1 MLKKRV
7 VSLLLICVLLT
18 SLLPVPVRAD
28 DDPSPQEGELVRIEG
43 KDNSFAL
50 VPTSG
55 GTYCLWIYKDPFIN
69 GGFDDILKTIPPYID
84 KITTV
89 CIGANVFYLSSSD
102 NNPLSVCPNLTA
114 YEVEAGNSEF
124 LAIDGVLFQCN
135 SDGTI
140 QLKYYPPAKTD
151 PFTLPDTTVW
161 IDASAFDKVGH
172 AEINVPGNLNLA
184 GNSPISIASLSEIDG
199 VAVNTIPTDD
209 VASVT
214 ILFQDEP
221 VDSLPTLDAGDI
233 CSLSSLVEPT
243 GALPDVI
250 WSSSNEAVA
259 TVEPDGTLTAVGKG
273 SADIT
278 ATTVGLKDLKH
289 LSDSCT
295 VQIRPRV
302 TDVTITAEDGRTA
315 LIPGGTLTLSAAVAP
330 EDANQNLIWRVS
342 DPDVLSLS
350 SDAGNTVTVTAL
362 SAGTA
367 TVTAASARYDTII
380 DTCAITVST
389 PVSGVTLNTGDFTLY
404 LTNPVSESKQ
414 LTAAVYPEDAS
425 DPRVSWSSSNDT
437 VATVSPTGLVSAVSK
452 GTATI
457 TAVSEDSGEAASC
470 VVTVREV
477 DVAGLTIAP
486 AALTLRIDPSLP
498 TAKYGQLSVSLDP
511 VNATDQDVTWTSL
524 NQEIAAV
531 DQNGKVTAVSGGE
544 TTILAASTHGA
555 DGALV
560 TAQCKVTVELG
571 GISIAIPEELEL
583 SLNKAGA
590 VSQAALTATVEPA
603 ASTDA
608 LNWVSSN
615 ETVAIVDS
623 DGKVTAVSEGSATIT
638 VICGGVKAA
647 CAVTVTDYQVKK
659 FDALPQNVRV
669 KVSETGTISAK
680 LGPSHATDKAIVW
693 TIDNGEVAS
702 LSEPTVAADGTSTVT
717 VQGLKVGTATVTATS
732 ADNGSVVAACTVTV
746 PEVKVG
752 SLRLDS
758 QTLTLYRNTPDGKSA
773 EFPSAAT
780 LTLTVSPADT
790 TNDVVWTS
798 SNSAVVA
805 LGGAQY
811 QTANNVKT
819 GAVTL
824 TAADGGMS
832 VITATAD
839 GQTAQCTVNVIVL
852 ATGLTLNRSE
862 LALVKG
868 TSAALIPTMLPANVN
883 NRAVA
888 WKSSDEA
895 VATVDANGVVTAVA
909 ASGTATIT
917 ATAKDG
923 SGVSAACAVTAEEVP
938 VKTVT
943 VTPRRLVLQ
952 DGDASEPL
960 LAVIDPS
967 TAANTSVTWR
977 SSNNHVASVTD
988 GVVTAVGVGE
998 AEIIVTTADGG
1009 KSDVCY
1015 VTVVP
1020 KPVEQITLSKS
1031 SIDVFFRET
1040 EKRTQTLTATVTP
1053 GDATDPGILWTSS
1066 NETVATVV
1074 GNHDGTAAVTLHAA
1088 GSAVITATSAS
1099 NSSVSAVCPVTVRA
1113 TKVASIHLDKSV
1125 LELDPLEDAAL
1136 TATLTSDSDNFDPD
1150 NTAVAWFSSN
1160 ETVATVDSIGR
1171 VTAVAAGNAVIT
1183 ARTDD
1188 GGFVATC
1195 VVRVWQKVTGVSL
1208 NEAALTM
1215 LVNDV
1220 RALSATVSPD
1230 NATDKAVT
1238 WESSNDE
1245 IVSVVDGTITAKG
1258 VGTATITA
1266 TADGK
1271 SADCEITVYAA
1282 VTGVTISG
1290 NGILT
1295 LNVGADK
1302 ALTATVAPEGDA
1314 DSRVIWS
1321 SSDGNVATVN
1331 DNGTV
1336 SAVSPGTAV
1345 IAATSVANP
1354 GRQAFR
1360 TVKVVQPVTGITLST
1375 GSLAF
1380 DLSADSRSSVLTAAI
1395 TPSDTTDPV
1404 TWTITDSSVAQISA
1418 PSTASGSSSVT
1429 VYALKAGSTAVT
1441 VTCGE
1446 QSATCTV
1453 TVAKP
1458 VTGVSITEE
1467 ALSFDLTMGSTLTLH
1482 AAVEPNGTAA
1492 EAVSWKSS
1500 NPAVATVSAHGV
1512 VTPIAPGTTSI
1523 EAATP
1528 DGDYSDSRTVI
1539 VKQLATGITLNPAA
1553 LSLPVGRTA
1562 ELTAALLGD
1571 PTNPNVNWSVSGT
1584 GVRVSD
1590 NGVVTAEA
1598 AGTATVI
1605 AAAAD
1610 GSGVSKSCIVTV
1622 YEPVTS
1628 VAIQKDS
1635 SPVSSLS
1642 LTMVTDPA
1650 AQLSAVTPGGSGVTV
1665 VWSSTSDSVATVDPS
1680 GLVSA
1685 VGAGTA
1691 TITAAAT
1698 TGEISV
1704 SRSCTVTVR
1713 KAVISADTTTM
1724 TLTPAHNAAN
1734 VVFSPWAAG
1743 TSLTWN
1749 VSGSS
1754 VTRTEGALNGSDK
1767 TYTISSLNNG
1777 VTTVSWS
1784 KAEDARYEASSGE
1797 ITVFSVYDPITAV
1810 SVDRSKLATGSALTA
1825 SVDQANRTIR
1835 VAGYVREDAGAYSL
1849 DGKLIFTPAT
1859 GVIDGL
1865 SVAYDASS
1873 VIAKLNDSVICTYT
1887 LDRGGIVSLPDNVNV
1902 KTTLVAEEN
1911 AAVSSIRLT
1920 NANISGEAA
1929 AVSAASIAAS
1939 EQIQASG
1946 EADVTVSVALSPVS
1960 QKIGS
1965 VAGYNTVTLDITP
1978 QYTVTGANG
1987 DLIVS
1992 GTLSELPSA
2001 ITIQMETAFQPSL
2014 IVHKHEDS
2022 VEYIPFTCIGPNEDG
2037 LYTVSWQQST
2047 FSKVEFLDEAA
2058 AQQYLADQAKAD
2070 EPANSATGGTGAPA
2084 GGAPAAAGGAQ
2095 AVPAETAPKAF
2106 ADVSPSHWAAD
2117 AIGYASAHGIM
2128 NGMGDGSFAPEAAAS
2143 RAMVAQILFNLTPGK
2158 AAGTQGFSDAAG
2170 TWYDEAA
2177 RWAATCG
2184 IVTGIDGSF
2193 RGDDVVTRE
2202 QLVTL
2207 LYRYA
2212 QFMGRDVSTKA
2223 VDYDRFTDAASVSP
2237 WASDAVRWAVGC
2249 GLIQG
2254 IGETL
2259 SPSVGAT
2266 RAQIAVILMRFCK
2279 TASQ

>member
-1 MLKKRV
+1 M
-7 VSLLLICVLLT
+7 
-18 SLLPVPVRAD
+18 
-28 DDPSPQEGELVRIEG
+28 
-43 KDNSFAL
+43 
-50 VPTSG
+50 
-55 GTYCLWIYKDPFIN
+55 
-69 GGFDDILKTIPPYID
+69 
-84 KITTV
+84 
-89 CIGANVFYLSSSD
+89 
-102 NNPLSVCPNLTA
+102 
-114 YEVEAGNSEF
+114 
-124 LAIDGVLFQCN
+124 
-135 SDGTI
+135 
-140 QLKYYPPAKTD
+140 
-151 PFTLPDTTVW
+151 
-161 IDASAFDKVGH
+161 
-172 AEINVPGNLNLA
+172 
-184 GNSPISIASLSEIDG
+184 
-199 VAVNTIPTDD
+199 
-209 VASVT
+209 
-214 ILFQDEP
+214 
-221 VDSLPTLDAGDI
+221 
-233 CSLSSLVEPT
+233 
-243 GALPDVI
+243 
-250 WSSSNEAVA
+250 
-259 TVEPDGTLTAVGKG
+259 
-273 SADIT
+273 
-278 ATTVGLKDLKH
+278 
-289 LSDSCT
+289 
-295 VQIRPRV
+295 
-302 TDVTITAEDGRTA
+302 
-315 LIPGGTLTLSAAVAP
+315 
-330 EDANQNLIWRVS
+330 
-342 DPDVLSLS
+342 
-350 SDAGNTVTVTAL
+350 
-362 SAGTA
+362 
-367 TVTAASARYDTII
+367 
-380 DTCAITVST
+380 
-389 PVSGVTLNTGDFTLY
+389 
-404 LTNPVSESKQ
+404 
-414 LTAAVYPEDAS
+414 
-425 DPRVSWSSSNDT
+425 
-437 VATVSPTGLVSAVSK
+437 
-452 GTATI
+452 
-457 TAVSEDSGEAASC
+457 
-470 VVTVREV
+470 
-477 DVAGLTIAP
+477 
-486 AALTLRIDPSLP
+486 
-498 TAKYGQLSVSLDP
+498 
-511 VNATDQDVTWTSL
+511 
-524 NQEIAAV
+524 
-531 DQNGKVTAVSGGE
+531 
-544 TTILAASTHGA
+544 
-555 DGALV
+555 
-560 TAQCKVTVELG
+560 
-571 GISIAIPEELEL
+571 
-583 SLNKAGA
+583 
-590 VSQAALTATVEPA
+590 
-603 ASTDA
+603 
-608 LNWVSSN
+608 
-615 ETVAIVDS
+615 
-623 DGKVTAVSEGSATIT
+623 
-638 VICGGVKAA
+638 
-647 CAVTVTDYQVKK
+647 
-659 FDALPQNVRV
+659 
-669 KVSETGTISAK
+669 
-680 LGPSHATDKAIVW
+680 
-693 TIDNGEVAS
+693 
-702 LSEPTVAADGTSTVT
+702 
-717 VQGLKVGTATVTATS
+717 
-732 ADNGSVVAACTVTV
+732 
-746 PEVKVG
+746 
-752 SLRLDS
+752 
-758 QTLTLYRNTPDGKSA
+758 
-773 EFPSAAT
+773 
-780 LTLTVSPADT
+780 
-790 TNDVVWTS
+790 
-798 SNSAVVA
+798 VA

-909 ASGTATIT
+909 ASGMATIT

-923 SGVSAACAVTAEEVP
+923 SGVSAACAVTAEEVS

-952 DGDASEPL
+952 DGDVSEPL
-960 LAVIDPS
+960 LAVIEPS

-1053 GDATDPGILWTSS
+1053 GDATDPGILWMSS

-1099 NSSVSAVCPVTVRA
+1099 NSSVSAACPVTVRA

-1125 LELDPLEDAAL
+1125 LELNPLEDAAL
-1136 TATLTSDSDNFDPD
+1136 TATLTSDSDGFGPD

-1208 NEAALTM
+1208 NETALTL

-1230 NATDKAVT
+1230 NATDKTVT

-1271 SADCEITVYAA
+1271 SA
-1282 VTGVTISG
+1282 
-1290 NGILT
+1290 
-1295 LNVGADK
+1295 
-1302 ALTATVAPEGDA
+1302 
-1314 DSRVIWS
+1314 
-1321 SSDGNVATVN
+1321 
-1331 DNGTV
+1331 
-1336 SAVSPGTAV
+1336 
-1345 IAATSVANP
+1345 
-1354 GRQAFR
+1354 
-1360 TVKVVQPVTGITLST
+1360 
-1375 GSLAF
+1375 
-1380 DLSADSRSSVLTAAI
+1380 
-1395 TPSDTTDPV
+1395 
-1404 TWTITDSSVAQISA
+1404 
-1418 PSTASGSSSVT
+1418 
-1429 VYALKAGSTAVT
+1429 
-1441 VTCGE
+1441 
-1446 QSATCTV
+1446 TCTV
-1453 TVAKP
+1453 TVVQP

-1482 AAVEPNGTAA
+1482 AALEPNGAAA
-1492 EAVSWKSS
+1492 EAVTWRSG
-1500 NPAVATVSAHGV
+1500 NTAVATVSAHGV

-1528 DGDYSDSRTVI
+1528 DGDCSDSRTVI
-1539 VKQLATGITLNPAA
+1539 VKQLATGITLNPAT
-1553 LSLPVGRTA
+1553 LSLPVGRTS

-1584 GVRVSD
+1584 GIRVSD

-1650 AQLSAVTPGGSGVTV
+1650 AQLSAVTTGGSGVTV
-1665 VWSSTSDSVATVDPS
+1665 VWSSSSDSVATVDPS

-1691 TITAAAT
+1691 AITAAAT

-1987 DLIVS
+1987 DVIVS

-2001 ITIQMETAFQPSL
+2001 ITIQVETAFQPSL

-2058 AQQYLADQAKAD
+2058 AQQYLADQAKTD

-2117 AIGYASAHGIM
+2117 AIGYAFAHGIM

-2158 AAGTQGFSDAAG
+2158 AAGTQGFADAAG

-2193 RGDDVVTRE
+2193 RGDDAITRE

-2223 VDYDRFTDAASVSP
+2223 VDYDRFTDTARVSP
-2237 WASDAVRWAVGC
+2237 WASGAMRWAVGC

-2259 SPSVGAT
+2259 SPDTGAT
-2266 RAQIAVILMRFCK
+2266 RAQIAMILMRFCE
-2279 TASQ
+2279 AALQ